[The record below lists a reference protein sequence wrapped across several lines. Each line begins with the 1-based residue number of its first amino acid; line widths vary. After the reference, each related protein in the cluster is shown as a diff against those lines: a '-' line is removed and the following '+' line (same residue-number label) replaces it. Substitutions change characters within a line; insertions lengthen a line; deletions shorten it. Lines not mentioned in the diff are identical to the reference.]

1 MGKNMS
7 NQSSQINTAFP
18 PIDRTNTYSELKKL
32 TVRELMWAA
41 SYLKNKYRI
50 NIKESNLEDL
60 IEYIAEL
67 IISLDA
73 EIGAREFNHL
83 LMSRSNILVP
93 ERHISWLID
102 DYRAQAFTYFYLNKN
117 YKLPYSLF
125 HDNTYMHTIYCYLDT
140 AVALVSTQL
149 DNTQYVSI
157 VNTEDKTDM
166 VLRLELMWKQIID
179 HSNYDK
185 WLKKQDAK
193 YLDWIYDYVK
203 KNTKAFVKLTPEVES
218 FKKFS
223 LILATLDTFDLDY
236 IKFYFSDEDYKPS
249 ADKLRFVD
257 NMKRALSQQK
267 YRDAGKT
274 KKPYHLPMTK
284 VTKARLDE
292 MAEVQSTSSTKLL
305 ESLINSVY
313 EKEYLDEQ
321 GKKKY

>member
-1 MGKNMS
+1 MS

-18 PIDRTNTYSELKKL
+18 PIDQTNTYSELKKL
-32 TVRELMWAA
+32 TSRELMWAA

-50 NIKESNLEDL
+50 NIKENNLGDL
-60 IEYIAEL
+60 IGYIAEL

-83 LMSRSNILVP
+83 LMSRSNLLVP

-102 DYRAQAFTYFYLNKN
+102 NYRAQAFTYFYLNKN
-117 YKLPYSLF
+117 YNFPYSLF
-125 HDNTYMHTIYCYLDT
+125 YDNTYMHTIYCYLDT
-140 AVALVSTQL
+140 TGAFVSTQL
-149 DNTQYVSI
+149 NNTQHVSI
-157 VNTEDKTDM
+157 VNTEDRTDM
-166 VLRLELMWKQIID
+166 VRRLELMWKQIVD
-179 HSNYDK
+179 NSNYDK

-193 YLDWIYDYVK
+193 YLDWIYNYVK

-218 FKKFS
+218 LKKFN

-236 IKFYFSDEDYKPS
+236 IKFSFSDEDYKPS
-249 ADKLRFVD
+249 ADKLRFID

-305 ESLINSVY
+305 ESLINSIY
-313 EKEYLDEQ
+313 EKEYLDEK